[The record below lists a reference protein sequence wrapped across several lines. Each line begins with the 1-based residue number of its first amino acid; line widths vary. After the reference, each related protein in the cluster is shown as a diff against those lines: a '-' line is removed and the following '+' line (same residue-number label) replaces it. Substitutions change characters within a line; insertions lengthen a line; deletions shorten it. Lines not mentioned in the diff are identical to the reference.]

1 MVGLESKYS
10 IHHFQLL
17 EPVGRPGSSGTV
29 FRARTELPDLAAKP
43 LAVKVIPKAKL
54 TTMDAYTRVKNECL
68 VHRQLDHPTIP
79 TLYTAMEDHD
89 HIYLVMELCE
99 RGTLQD
105 YLERRTA
112 HCLPESEAR
121 WVLQKVAQGLVHL
134 ATNGIM
140 HRDLKPANILLT
152 RDNQVKIGDFGLAK
166 STAAVEAKAT
176 DATVCG
182 TLNFMAPEVT
192 HKTGY
197 SAKVDVWALGCL
209 AVTLLTG
216 KPPFDSGPG
225 QVARTLDAIRTA
237 QYRPP
242 EYLSPDA
249 RDLITKLLDK
259 NPRRRPTVHQVL
271 EHMFFRPSQI
281 FVPLQP
287 LDDRDGND
295 RLMAS
300 PDHRDAP
307 RYPSSSAHDDRA
319 PHARAPAPSS
329 LQRMPA
335 DAGYGNS
342 TVSTH
347 RSLVGHHQMV
357 PPPSAPPSQPQ
368 QSPPQYAPAD
378 PPPVSYRRSTGYTH
392 PVAPPP
398 SQPIHT
404 DPAPPAPPHGTPPGP
419 PAADPT
425 LLTTEYCRIS
435 HLSVKGHTICVLD
448 TGELVIYRDGAPE
461 ILAIA
466 RDGRWAHIYRAADV
480 FPGSGPVRPDVRNA
494 TPVAEFPH
502 THLVPPW
509 TVMYRLGKKLTEHI
523 RAQSLLVVMD
533 GAHAGFAAGL
543 IKCKAQPML
552 ELTSAEVRLILHPA
566 KDMVFVHPA
575 THDARVAPA
584 WYRLAGVPRSYT
596 AHVHRAQAVWQKCV
610 DLLARH
616 EADSAQAGVTPR
628 FPVHYAWTD
637 VPVAAGWSRTDSAYG
652 ASLGNEHHHYQP
664 TRSGA
669 PPSSRAS
676 SIASASAPRRGS
688 RARSPSVTP
697 RSGTGTGRNEFTPT
711 HPDGPMLAPPPAP
724 TAAGGSI
731 GHHRASVASS
741 STRSR
746 AHPNA
751 ASARPSYDRGSVVS
765 TTSSRNRVPDPAVTT
780 MFLPEHGWLRWSRGG
795 VYTLSAH
802 DGCAITLVPG
812 RQCIEFSEYDPAAAM
827 HGAGGV
833 SGGAV
838 RTVAYALDRRV
849 IPPHVRERMI
859 VLRHAIELFK
869 LLNAHAREAREGEN
883 GRRVG

>member
-29 FRARTELPDLAAKP
+29 FRARTDLPDLAAKP

-152 RDNQVKIGDFGLAK
+152 HDNQVKIGDFGLAK

-242 EYLSPDA
+242 EYLSLDA

-271 EHMFFRPSQI
+271 EHVFFRPSQI

-287 LDDRDGND
+287 LDDRDRDDG
-295 RLMAS
+295 LAAS

-307 RYPSSSAHDDRA
+307 RYPSSSAHDDRE
-319 PHARAPAPSS
+319 PHSRAPPPSS
-329 LQRMPA
+329 LQRTPA
-335 DAGYGNS
+335 DAGYGGS
-342 TVSTH
+342 TVSSH

-357 PPPSAPPSQPQ
+357 SKPSMPPSQPPQ
-368 QSPPQYAPAD
+368 QQQYASTDPSPA
-378 PPPVSYRRSTGYTH
+378 SYRRSNGYAH
-392 PVAPPP
+392 HSAAPPP
-398 SQPIHT
+398 SQPIRT
-404 DPAPPAPPHGTPPGP
+404 VSAPSVPPRDAPPPATSTPSS
-419 PAADPT
+419 DPT

-448 TGELVIYRDGAPE
+448 TGEIVVYRNGAPE
-461 ILAIA
+461 ILAIS
-466 RDGRWAHIYRAADV
+466 RDGRWAHVYRASDV
-480 FPGSGPVRPDVRNA
+480 FTAPGAARPDLRNA

-502 THLVPPW
+502 THLVAPW
-509 TVMYRLGKKLTEHI
+509 TVMYRLGKKLTDHI

-533 GAHAGFAAGL
+533 GTHAGFTAGL
-543 IKCKAQPML
+543 IKCKTQPML
-552 ELTSAEVRLILHPA
+552 ELTSAELRLVLHPA

-575 THDARVAPA
+575 AHDARVAPA
-584 WYRLAGVPRSYT
+584 WYRLAAVPRTYT

-610 DLLARH
+610 DLMHRQ
-616 EADSAQAGVTPR
+616 EADSTQAGVTPR

-637 VPVAAGWSRTDSAYG
+637 EPVAVAAGLSRTDSAYG
-652 ASLGNEHHHYQP
+652 ASLGNEHHHTYRP

-676 SIASASAPRRGS
+676 SVASGAPRSSARGHA

-697 RSGTGTGRNEFTPT
+697 RSGTATGSSERTPT
-711 HPDGPMLAPPPAP
+711 HPDGPMLAPPS
-724 TAAGGSI
+724 AAGSM

-746 AHPNA
+746 AHPTA
-751 ASARPSYDRGSVVS
+751 TARSSYDRGSVVS
-765 TTSSRNRVPDPAVTT
+765 TTSSRSRVPDPAVTT
-780 MFLPEHGWLRWSRGG
+780 LFLPEHGWLRWLRSG
-795 VYTLSAH
+795 VYTLLAH
-802 DGCAITLVPG
+802 DGCAITLVSD
-812 RQCIEFSEYDPAAAM
+812 RKCIEFSEYDPAAAI
-827 HGAGGV
+827 HVAGGV

-838 RTVAYALDRRV
+838 RTVAYALDRRT
-849 IPPHVRERMI
+849 IPPHVRERMM
-859 VLRHAIELFK
+859 VLRHAIDLFK
-869 LLNAHAREAREGEN
+869 LLNARAGE
-883 GRRVG
+883 VPP